1 MTMYQN
7 TIRTQTL
14 SLMLTLMLSS
24 VFFAISSTHAAA
36 ADTSYEIT
44 GYKLTTVSSS
54 GSIKPAVLTL
64 NTTLPVDPLITWPF
78 LFQGTDSTA
87 KVTVHFN
94 GTSLSSFTHE
104 DFTEGYWNYLYID
117 TKNFAGQKGELRL
130 TFESKNAP
138 VSFILVEDARKED
151 AWPGY
156 FSGTKPAAGLQ
167 LPLNNIAEFKPSNGQ
182 IYTCMAITAN
192 NQASGLGGVA
202 RFDIAFAILSLE
214 QGLIQVVN
222 SRPFNPTNAL
232 TSTGET
238 PSCSGRF
245 DTVTNRYTDTLLVS
259 PQTFKV
265 SFELIDGVALKLRLL
280 SAEELK

>member
-1 MTMYQN
+1 
-7 TIRTQTL
+7 
-14 SLMLTLMLSS
+14 
-24 VFFAISSTHAAA
+24 
-36 ADTSYEIT
+36 
-44 GYKLTTVSSS
+44 
-54 GSIKPAVLTL
+54 
-64 NTTLPVDPLITWPF
+64 
-78 LFQGTDSTA
+78 
-87 KVTVHFN
+87 
-94 GTSLSSFTHE
+94 
-104 DFTEGYWNYLYID
+104 
-117 TKNFAGQKGELRL
+117 
-130 TFESKNAP
+130 
-138 VSFILVEDARKED
+138 
-151 AWPGY
+151 
-156 FSGTKPAAGLQ
+156 
-167 LPLNNIAEFKPSNGQ
+167 
-182 IYTCMAITAN
+182 MAITAN